1 MRGTVLGAAG
11 LLLALVLSAA
21 PLLGQAPSG
30 RARASLEAGV
40 RGSEL
45 NGSTEAIWGGVA
57 LLGVHP
63 RVSLGGGGWLL
74 SGKSEITGLASG
86 SDLEMSLGY
95 GGAVLDVL
103 LRGSEQSR
111 ISLRAL
117 IGAGH
122 ARVLVP
128 VVGPELN
135 ADNFG
140 VLEPELVAAR
150 WLAGMVSLQAAVSY
164 RFVFA
169 VEDLTQ
175 VTASDLK
182 GASLTLSIGIGRP

>member
-1 MRGTVLGAAG
+1 MRGIVPGAAG
-11 LLLALVLSAA
+11 PLLALVLAVA
-21 PLLGQAPSG
+21 PVLGQAPNG

-63 RVSLGGGGWLL
+63 RVSLGGGGWVL
-74 SGKSEITGLASG
+74 SGKSDLTGLASG
-86 SDLEMSLGY
+86 SDLEMSFGY
-95 GGAVLDVL
+95 GGAVVDVL
-103 LRGSEQSR
+103 LHGSERSR
-111 ISLRAL
+111 VSLRAL

-128 VVGPELN
+128 VVGPEIG

-150 WLAGMVSLQAAVSY
+150 WLAGIVSLQAAVSY

-169 VEDLTQ
+169 VEDLPQ
-175 VTASDLK
+175 VMVSDLN
-182 GASLTLSIGIGRP
+182 GTSLTLSIGIGRP

>member
-1 MRGTVLGAAG
+1 MRGIVRGAAG
-11 LLLALVLSAA
+11 PLLALVLSVA

-30 RARASLEAGV
+30 RAEAILEAGV

-57 LLGVHP
+57 LLRVHP
-63 RVSLGGGGWLL
+63 RVSLGAGGWMLP
-74 SGKSEITGLASG
+74 GKSEITGLASG

-95 GGAVLDVL
+95 GGAVVDVL
-103 LRGSEQSR
+103 LHGSAQSR
-111 ISLRAL
+111 ISLRTL
-117 IGAGH
+117 FGAGH

-128 VVGPELN
+128 VVGPEIG

-150 WLAGMVSLQAAVSY
+150 WLAGIVSLQAAVSY
-164 RFVFA
+164 RFVFG
-169 VEDLTQ
+169 VEDLPQ